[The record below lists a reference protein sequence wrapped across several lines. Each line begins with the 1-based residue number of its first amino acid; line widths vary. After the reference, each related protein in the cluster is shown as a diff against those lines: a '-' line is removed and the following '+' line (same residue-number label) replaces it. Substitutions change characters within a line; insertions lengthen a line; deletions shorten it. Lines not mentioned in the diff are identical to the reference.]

1 MSRGDSVDVRTR
13 FLAVIETIADHIEG
27 AQQLCTACVQTLPV
41 QRAGIVIQGG
51 GVGLEVLSASDTV
64 AERIE
69 WTQVTLGEGPAV
81 DAIANGVPVSLPD
94 LTQNR
99 GPWPVFLA
107 EIAGFGIS
115 AVYALPLQVGA
126 IKVGALDLY
135 CDGGATLTES
145 GFADA
150 LAVSELV
157 TAALLNVDQD
167 GRIPGSLSSWLNQP
181 LSAREVHQATGMVMV
196 QLGLD
201 ARAAYVRLQA
211 HAFGNRLLLRD
222 VARDVV
228 NHRLRFGPYPDDD
241 PAPRHEASKC

>member
-1 MSRGDSVDVRTR
+1 MDAKAR
-13 FLAVIETIADHIEG
+13 FLAVIETVADHTEG
-27 AQQLCTACVQTLPV
+27 AGQLCTACVQTLPV
-41 QRAGIVIQGG
+41 QRAGIVLRGG
-51 GVGLEVLSASDTV
+51 GVGLEVLAASDTV

-81 DAIANGVPVSLPD
+81 DAITKGVPVSLPD
-94 LTQNR
+94 LTQTC
-99 GPWPVFLA
+99 GPWPVFLT
-107 EIAGFGIS
+107 EIAGFGVS
-115 AVYALPLQVGA
+115 AVYALPLQIGV
-126 IKVGALDLY
+126 ISVGALDLY
-135 CDGGATLTES
+135 CDGGATLSES

-157 TAALLNVDQD
+157 TAVLLNVGQD
-167 GRIPGSLSSWLNQP
+167 GRIPGELSSWLNQP

-211 HAFGNRLLLRD
+211 HAFGSRLLLRD

-228 NHRLRFGPYPDDD
+228 NHRLTFDPYPDDD
-241 PAPRHEASKC
+241 PAPGPETSEF